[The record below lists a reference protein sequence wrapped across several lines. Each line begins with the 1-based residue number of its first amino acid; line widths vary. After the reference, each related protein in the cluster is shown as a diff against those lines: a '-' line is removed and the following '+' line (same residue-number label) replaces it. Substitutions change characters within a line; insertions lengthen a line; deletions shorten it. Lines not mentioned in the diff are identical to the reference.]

1 MKKKVIILGS
11 TGSIGKTTFKIIK
24 NSKFFFSIE
33 LLTTNKNTN
42 LLLKQAKELNVKKA
56 VIFDNKKYN
65 ENKEIF
71 KRNKIKLYNNFSEA
85 SKFIKKKV
93 DISVCG
99 ISGIAGLEHLLTS
112 IEISKKVAVA
122 NKESIICGS
131 NLINNSLYKNKTKFI
146 PLDSEHFSLWR
157 LIQNKKIN
165 DIKEVFL
172 TASGGPFLNKKKSDL
187 KKIDSKLAL
196 KHPNWKMGKKISID
210 SATMM
215 NKVFEVIEAH
225 KLFKIDINKIKIL
238 IHPSSY
244 VHSVVK
250 FNDGTIQIIAHD
262 TKMEI
267 PISNALFEKNIYK
280 YNDNKFYK
288 NMNNMNFYKPNKNQF
303 PSLKFLDQFN
313 NKNKY
318 YEILLLVGNEE
329 LVNSYLK
336 KKVNYEDIYY
346 LLVKLIKMN
355 LFKNYDTKK
364 HVSLKKINQ
373 IIKIVK
379 FNIKN
384 IIKNKK

>member
-1 MKKKVIILGS
+1 
-11 TGSIGKTTFKIIK
+11 
-24 NSKFFFSIE
+24 
-33 LLTTNKNTN
+33 
-42 LLLKQAKELNVKKA
+42 
-56 VIFDNKKYN
+56 
-65 ENKEIF
+65 
-71 KRNKIKLYNNFSEA
+71 
-85 SKFIKKKV
+85 
-93 DISVCG
+93 
-99 ISGIAGLEHLLTS
+99 
-112 IEISKKVAVA
+112 
-122 NKESIICGS
+122 
-131 NLINNSLYKNKTKFI
+131 
-146 PLDSEHFSLWR
+146 
-157 LIQNKKIN
+157 
-165 DIKEVFL
+165 
-172 TASGGPFLNKKKSDL
+172 
-187 KKIDSKLAL
+187 
-196 KHPNWKMGKKISID
+196 
-210 SATMM
+210 MM